1 MKKVFYIAAAAALG
15 LMSSCTEELDQTV
28 PTGLAPDG
36 KFYIDVT
43 VTNPSADTRTVF
55 DPATYEVSWL
65 DTDEIGAVIFDGTD
79 YTLHKFTKGESG
91 NKFGT
96 ETFTP
101 VAGTEYTWYLL
112 YPYDEEFMVA
122 DGKTVAPVVNITSG
136 SQSEAGDAGHVDTP
150 IYGTAV
156 STGIEAPKV
165 EMFHLA
171 TIIKVAVTN
180 STADDVVLSEISLAA
195 DGTAALTGTY
205 GLDFVTGAMTASE
218 TSASAEVALS
228 GISVAPGEE
237 AVFYVPCAPFATES
251 PVIAS
256 VTAGDK
262 VYSSPKTASSYD
274 FKAGYVYPTTIDCN
288 PIAIKGSAVPDG
300 QASLQPATEN
310 PAVYAWLGNL
320 TAGKLSVVM
329 PEGVVV
335 PENPAFGET
344 ASYTLSSSFEYE
356 IPSEGQYRV
365 VLNTETREISV
376 YDPATDLKPFSVT
389 WYKDADPDKYPNP
402 HTTVVENKLW
412 YVGAGAN
419 WNATGNEILFTPSIA
434 DPQVLI
440 LDIQPGVDSD
450 RRMRGGQTKFSIEAG
465 AEFDAGGGDGVEVFN
480 QSDWFLGS
488 IREDNDGDGL
498 DDTQDKN
505 ITIPYGTD
513 KKGVWSDMY
522 GGYDVRESW
531 WNFGFWP
538 DYIIMDLRHMKF
550 LMDERYKW

>member
-15 LMSSCTEELDQTV
+15 LMSSCTEELDQKA

-55 DPATYEVSWL
+55 DPATYEVSWR

-165 EMFHLA
+165 KMFHLA

-195 DGTAALTGTY
+195 DETATLTGTY
-205 GLDFVTGAMTASE
+205 SLDFETGDMTAAE
-218 TSASAEVALS
+218 TSASAKVALS

-274 FKAGYVYPTTIDCN
+274 FEPGYVYPTTIDCN

-310 PAVYAWLGNL
+310 PAVYAWLGDL

-365 VLNTETREISV
+365 VLNTETKEISV
-376 YDPATDLKPFSVT
+376 YDPATDLKPFQVT
-389 WYKDADPDKYPNP
+389 WYKEGNTNTTGYT
-402 HTTVVENKLW
+402 TTVIDKL
-412 YVGAGAN
+412 YMYGAGSN
-419 WNATGNEILFTPSIA
+419 WAVQEITFTPSVA
-434 DPQVLI
+434 DPQVLVY
-440 LDIQPGVDSD
+440 DIEYADGISPDL
-450 RRMRGGQTKFSIEAG
+450 RIRGGRNKFAIDANVT
-465 AEFDAGGGDGVEVFN
+465 FDPGDGSGEKTFSM
-480 QSDWFLGS
+480 SDWFLGS
-488 IREDNDGDGL
+488 G
-498 DDTQDKN
+498 TQAGEGQEVPLN
-505 ITIPYGTD
+505 ESLTEWTQ
-513 KKGVWSDMY
+513 MY
-522 GGYDVRESW
+522 GGYDQRECY
-531 WNFGFWP
+531 WNMKVWA
-538 DYIIMDLRHMKF
+538 DLIIVDLRNMRIRIA
-550 LMDERYKW
+550 ERWND

>member
-15 LMSSCTEELDQTV
+15 LMSSCTEELDQKA

-55 DPATYEVSWL
+55 DPATYEVSWRG
-65 DTDEIGAVIFDGTD
+65 TDEIGAVIFDGTD

-195 DGTAALTGTY
+195 DETATLTGTY
-205 GLDFVTGAMTASE
+205 SLDFETGDMTAAE
-218 TSASAEVALS
+218 TSASAKVALS

-251 PVIAS
+251 PVFAS

-274 FKAGYVYPTTIDCN
+274 FKPGYVYPTTIDCN

-335 PENPAFGET
+335 PENPAFGDT

-365 VLNTETREISV
+365 VLNTETKKISV

-389 WYKDADPDKYPNP
+389 WYKEGNTNTKGYT
-402 HTTVVENKLW
+402 TTVIDKL
-412 YVGAGAN
+412 YLYGAGSSWAVK
-419 WNATGNEILFTPSIA
+419 EITFTPSVA
-434 DPQVLI
+434 DPQVLVY
-440 LDIQPGVDSD
+440 DIEYASGISPDL
-450 RRMRGGQTKFSIEAG
+450 RIRGSRNKFAIDANVT
-465 AEFDAGGGDGVEVFN
+465 FDPGDGSGEKTFSM
-480 QSDWFLGS
+480 SDWFLGS
-488 IREDNDGDGL
+488 
-498 DDTQDKN
+498 
-505 ITIPYGTD
+505 GTPAGEGQEVPLNESLTEWT
-513 KKGVWSDMY
+513 KMY
-522 GGYDVRESW
+522 GGYDQRECY
-531 WNFGFWP
+531 WNMKVWA
-538 DYIIMDLRHMKF
+538 DLIIVDLRNMRIRIA
-550 LMDERYKW
+550 ERWND

>member
-195 DGTAALTGTY
+195 DETAALTGTY

-237 AVFYVPCAPFATES
+237 AVFYVPCAPFATEF

-389 WYKDADPDKYPNP
+389 WYKEGNVNTTGYT
-402 HTTVVENKLW
+402 TTVIDKL
-412 YVGAGAN
+412 YMHGAGSN
-419 WNATGNEILFTPSIA
+419 WTVQEITFTPSIA
-434 DPQVLI
+434 DPQVLVY
-440 LDIQPGVDSD
+440 DIEYATGMSPDL
-450 RRMRGGQTKFSIEAG
+450 RIRGGRNKFAIDANVT
-465 AEFDAGGGDGVEVFN
+465 FDPGDGSGEKTFSM
-480 QSDWFLGS
+480 SDWFLGS
-488 IREDNDGDGL
+488 GTQAGEGQELPL
-498 DDTQDKN
+498 DESLTEWTQ
-505 ITIPYGTD
+505 
-513 KKGVWSDMY
+513 MY
-522 GGYDVRESW
+522 GGYDQRECY
-531 WNFGFWP
+531 WNMKVWA
-538 DYIIMDLRHMKF
+538 DLIIVDLRNMRIRIA
-550 LMDERYKW
+550 ERWND

>member
-15 LMSSCTEELDQTV
+15 LMSSCTEELDQKA

-55 DPATYEVSWL
+55 DPATYEVSWR
-65 DTDEIGAVIFDGTD
+65 DTDEIGAVIFDGAD

-101 VAGTEYTWYLL
+101 VAGTKYTWYLL

-195 DGTAALTGTY
+195 DETATLTGTY
-205 GLDFVTGAMTASE
+205 SLDFETGDMTAAE
-218 TSASAEVALS
+218 TSASAKVALS

-274 FKAGYVYPTTIDCN
+274 FKPGYVYPTTIDCN

-310 PAVYAWLGNL
+310 PAVYAWLGDL

-365 VLNTETREISV
+365 VLNTETKEISV

-389 WYKDADPDKYPNP
+389 WYKEGNTNTNGYT
-402 HTTVVENKLW
+402 TTVIDKL
-412 YVGAGAN
+412 YLHGAGSGWA
-419 WNATGNEILFTPSIA
+419 AKEITFTPSVA
-434 DPQVLI
+434 DPQVLVY
-440 LDIQPGVDSD
+440 DIEYADGISPDL
-450 RRMRGGQTKFSIEAG
+450 RIRGGRNKFAIDANVT
-465 AEFDAGGGDGVEVFN
+465 FDPGDGSGEKTFSM
-480 QSDWFLGS
+480 SDWFLGS
-488 IREDNDGDGL
+488 G
-498 DDTQDKN
+498 TQAPEGQEVPLNESLTEWTK
-505 ITIPYGTD
+505 
-513 KKGVWSDMY
+513 MY
-522 GGYDVRESW
+522 GGYDQRECY
-531 WNFGFWP
+531 WNMKVWA
-538 DYIIMDLRHMKF
+538 DLIIVDLRNMRIRIA
-550 LMDERYKW
+550 ERWND

>member
-15 LMSSCTEELDQTV
+15 LMSSCTEELDQKA

-55 DPATYEVSWL
+55 DPATYEVSWR

-101 VAGTEYTWYLL
+101 VAGTKYTWYLL

-195 DGTAALTGTY
+195 DETATLTGTY
-205 GLDFVTGAMTASE
+205 SLDFETGDMTAAE

-274 FKAGYVYPTTIDCN
+274 FKPGYVYPTTIDCN

-310 PAVYAWLGNL
+310 PAVYAWLGDL

-365 VLNTETREISV
+365 VLNTETKEISV

-389 WYKDADPDKYPNP
+389 WYKEGNTNTKGYT
-402 HTTVVENKLW
+402 TTVIDKL
-412 YVGAGAN
+412 YLYGAGSN
-419 WNATGNEILFTPSIA
+419 WAVKEITFTPSVA
-434 DPQVLI
+434 DPQVLVY
-440 LDIQPGVDSD
+440 DIEYASGISPDL
-450 RRMRGGQTKFSIEAG
+450 RIRGGRNKFAIDANVT
-465 AEFDAGGGDGVEVFN
+465 FDPGDGSGEKTFSM
-480 QSDWFLGS
+480 SDWFLGS
-488 IREDNDGDGL
+488 G
-498 DDTQDKN
+498 TQAPEGHEVPLN
-505 ITIPYGTD
+505 ESLTD
-513 KKGVWSDMY
+513 WTKMY
-522 GGYDVRESW
+522 GGYDQRECYW
-531 WNFGFWP
+531 DMKVWA
-538 DYIIMDLRHMKF
+538 DLIIVDLRNMRIRIA
-550 LMDERYKW
+550 ERWND

>member
-15 LMSSCTEELDQTV
+15 LMSSCTEELDQKA

-55 DPATYEVSWL
+55 DPATYEVSWR
-65 DTDEIGAVIFDGTD
+65 DTDEIGAVIFDGAD

-96 ETFTP
+96 DTFTP

-112 YPYDEEFMVA
+112 YPYDEEFLVA

-195 DGTAALTGTY
+195 DETATLTGTY
-205 GLDFVTGAMTASE
+205 SLDFVTGDMTAAE

-274 FKAGYVYPTTIDCN
+274 FKPGYVYPTTIDCN

-365 VLNTETREISV
+365 VLNTETKEISV
-376 YDPATDLKPFSVT
+376 YNPATDLKPFSVT
-389 WYKDADPDKYPNP
+389 WYKEGNTNTKGYT
-402 HTTVVENKLW
+402 TTVIDKL
-412 YVGAGAN
+412 YLYGAGSN
-419 WNATGNEILFTPSIA
+419 WAVKEITFTPSVA
-434 DPQVLI
+434 DPQVLVY
-440 LDIQPGVDSD
+440 DIEYASGISPDL
-450 RRMRGGQTKFSIEAG
+450 RIRGGRNKFAIDANVT
-465 AEFDAGGGDGVEVFN
+465 FDPGDGSGEKTFSM
-480 QSDWFLGS
+480 SDWFLGS
-488 IREDNDGDGL
+488 G
-498 DDTQDKN
+498 TQAGEGQEVHLN
-505 ITIPYGTD
+505 ESLTD
-513 KKGVWSDMY
+513 WTKMY
-522 GGYDVRESW
+522 GGYDQRECYW
-531 WNFGFWP
+531 DMKVWA
-538 DYIIMDLRHMKF
+538 DLIIVDLRNMRIRIA
-550 LMDERYKW
+550 ERWND